1 MNIRIGAAG
10 FLAAMIITTLLAVP
24 AMAQQTSP
32 EAPVVS
38 TSADNTRVNQ
48 RDKSPETVKPTD
60 QPNNKTDIKLAAAVR
75 RSIVSDKS
83 LSMMAHN
90 VKLVAIGGVVTLR
103 GPVKTAEEKTKVGA
117 IVAKVAG
124 VADVNNELDIKH

>member
-1 MNIRIGAAG
+1 MSIRIATAG
-10 FLAAMIITTLLAVP
+10 CLAVVSLTTLLALP
-24 AMAQQTSP
+24 AIAQQTSP

-38 TSADNTRVNQ
+38 TSADNSRVNQ
-48 RDKSPETVKPTD
+48 RDKSPETIKPTD

-75 RSIVSDKS
+75 RSIVGDKS

-90 VKLVAIGGVVTLR
+90 VKLVAVGGVVTLR

-117 IVAKVAG
+117 IVAQVAG
-124 VADVNNELDIKH
+124 VADVKNELDIKH

>member
-103 GPVKTAEEKTKVGA
+103 GPVKTAEEKTKVAA